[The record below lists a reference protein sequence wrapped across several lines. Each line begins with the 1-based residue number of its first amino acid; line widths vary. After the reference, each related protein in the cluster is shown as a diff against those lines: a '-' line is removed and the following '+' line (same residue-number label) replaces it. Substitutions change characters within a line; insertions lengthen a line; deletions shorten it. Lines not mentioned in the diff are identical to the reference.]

1 VFEIDWLELI
11 GQERRNKRDRTRVF
25 RVPDLALLL
34 DGKQHDI
41 QVSLLSSR
49 KIF

>member
-1 VFEIDWLELI
+1 MFEIIWLELI

-34 DGKQHDI
+34 DGKQQDT
-41 QVSLLSSR
+41 QVSLLSLR
-49 KIF
+49 KVF